1 MLKIFSRFQKISVFL
16 FLIGFAVSLSGCSN
30 SDNSQNK
37 ARSNSR
43 KGQANV
49 ANRLNPNLPDQL
61 IPANHAPAAPY
72 WELAGLDGKARK
84 LPDFRGKIVI
94 LDFWDTWCPPCR
106 KEIPGFIELQ
116 KQYGSQG
123 LVVLGAAFGRDGREA
138 VQKFADEI
146 GINYTTLFANR
157 KIAMDYGGINSIPT
171 TFLID
176 SQGRVRSKHV
186 GYVPKNIFETQ
197 VRQLLEEL

>member
-1 MLKIFSRFQKISVFL
+1 MV
-16 FLIGFAVSLSGCSN
+16 
-30 SDNSQNK
+30 
-37 ARSNSR
+37 
-43 KGQANV
+43 
-49 ANRLNPNLPDQL
+49 
-61 IPANHAPAAPY
+61 
-72 WELAGLDGKARK
+72 
-84 LPDFRGKIVI
+84 
-94 LDFWDTWCPPCR
+94 PPCR